1 MKKDIILSGVGGQ
14 GILSIATVI
23 GDAATN
29 AGLYLKQAEV
39 HGMSQRGG
47 DVLSHDPIYSD
58 LIPQGETDVIISM
71 EPMEALRYVSWLKP
85 TGWLVTSSQPLI
97 NIPNYPDTEALQQE
111 LASQPQVARLNIET
125 MAKEAQ
131 TPKSANMILLGMAA
145 PYIEI
150 ISPEDLRNSIINI
163 FKSKGE
169 KIISDNL
176 KAFDLG
182 YNATKR

>member
-1 MKKDIILSGVGGQ
+1 M
-14 GILSIATVI
+14 
-23 GDAATN
+23 
-29 AGLYLKQAEV
+29 
-39 HGMSQRGG
+39 
-47 DVLSHDPIYSD
+47 
-58 LIPQGETDVIISM
+58 
-71 EPMEALRYVSWLKP
+71 
-85 TGWLVTSSQPLI
+85 
-97 NIPNYPDTEALQQE
+97 
-111 LASQPQVARLNIET
+111 ASQPQVARLNIET

-182 YNATKR
+182 YNTTKR